1 MTPIILSVR
10 DVRKSFGNLHALDG
24 VSLDVAERKISIL
37 IGPNG
42 SGKTTLINVIS
53 GVYEPDSGRVFFQG
67 KDATGVPPYKLY
79 NLGLAR
85 TFQIPALFW
94 KLTVLENLLVAEKN
108 NPGESFFKSLNF
120 VGLRSWKDFF
130 GPWRDTSSGWQ
141 MIHGLKTMRGLIRDR
156 AIMKKLFRPKAL
168 VNFSWSLFVASM
180 KPWRDF
186 FTPAWQETEKRAAE
200 KASRILR
207 LLGLSKLW
215 DQPTYLLSGGQMK
228 LVEIGRALM
237 SDAKLLLLDEPVSGV
252 NPTLAHEIFSR
263 ILKLRDEL
271 GLTFFIVEHRLDIA
285 LKYVDQMF
293 VMALG
298 TLIASGLPDDIM
310 NNKRV
315 IEAYLGG

>member
-1 MTPIILSVR
+1 MQSIVLSIR
-10 DVRKSFGNLHALDG
+10 DVTKSFENLLALDR
-24 VSLDVAERKISIL
+24 VSMEVAERKISIL

-53 GVYEPDSGRVFFQG
+53 GHYNPDSGKVFYRGQ
-67 KDATGVPPYKLY
+67 DVTGVPPYKLY
-79 NLGLAR
+79 GMGLAR

-108 NPGESFFKSLNF
+108 NPGESFVKAVLPSGIRSLKKF
-120 VGLRSWKDFF
+120 IT
-130 GPWRDTSSGWQ
+130 PMWRNNEE
-141 MIHGLKTMRGLIRDR
+141 R
-156 AIMKKLFRPKAL
+156 A
-168 VNFSWSLFVASM
+168 V
-180 KPWRDF
+180 
-186 FTPAWQETEKRAAE
+186 E
-200 KASRILR
+200 KASRILD

-215 DQPTYLLSGGQMK
+215 DRPAFVLSGGQLK

-285 LKYVDQMF
+285 LSYVDQMF
-293 VMALG
+293 AMALG
-298 TLIASGLPDDIM
+298 RIIASGPPDDVLS
-310 NNKRV
+310 NKKV

>member
-1 MTPIILSVR
+1 MQSVVLSIR
-10 DVRKSFGNLHALDG
+10 DVTKSFENLLALDR
-24 VSLDVAERKISIL
+24 VSMEVAERKISIL

-53 GVYEPDSGRVFFQG
+53 GHYNPDSGKVFYRGQ
-67 KDATGVPPYKLY
+67 DVTGVPPYKLY
-79 NLGLAR
+79 GMGLAR

-108 NPGESFFKSLNF
+108 NPGESFVKAVLPTGIRSL
-120 VGLRSWKDFF
+120 
-130 GPWRDTSSGWQ
+130 
-141 MIHGLKTMRGLIRDR
+141 
-156 AIMKKLFRPKAL
+156 KKLITP
-168 VNFSWSLFVASM
+168 M
-180 KPWRDF
+180 WRNN
-186 FTPAWQETEKRAAE
+186 EERAVE
-200 KASRILR
+200 KASRILD
-207 LLGLSKLW
+207 LLGLSKVW
-215 DQPTYLLSGGQMK
+215 DRPAFVLSGGQLK

-285 LKYVDQMF
+285 LSYVDQMF
-293 VMALG
+293 AMALG
-298 TLIASGLPDDIM
+298 RIIASGPPDDVLS
-310 NNKRV
+310 NKTV

>member
-1 MTPIILSVR
+1 MQSVVLSIR
-10 DVRKSFGNLHALDG
+10 DVTKSFENLLALDR
-24 VSLDVAERKISIL
+24 VSMEVAERKISIL

-53 GVYEPDSGRVFFQG
+53 GHYNPDSGKVFYRGQ
-67 KDATGVPPYKLY
+67 DVTGVPPYKLY
-79 NLGLAR
+79 GMGLAR

-108 NPGESFFKSLNF
+108 NPGESFVKAVLPSGIRSLKKF
-120 VGLRSWKDFF
+120 IT
-130 GPWRDTSSGWQ
+130 PMWRNNEE
-141 MIHGLKTMRGLIRDR
+141 R
-156 AIMKKLFRPKAL
+156 A
-168 VNFSWSLFVASM
+168 V
-180 KPWRDF
+180 
-186 FTPAWQETEKRAAE
+186 E
-200 KASRILR
+200 KASRILD
-207 LLGLSKLW
+207 LLGLSKVW
-215 DQPTYLLSGGQMK
+215 DRPAFVLSGGQMK

-285 LKYVDQMF
+285 LSYVDQMF
-293 VMALG
+293 AMALG
-298 TLIASGLPDDIM
+298 RIIASGPPDDVLS
-310 NNKRV
+310 NKTV